1 MLLQRMRGFG
11 IGLLCAAA
19 LIWVTGIA
27 LAEQTGEGGQSPQAE
42 PVAQTQQAAPVLVAQ
57 VQQAQAQRTAQPQ
70 QNAVQAPA
78 LLQDPLTI
86 AINQRLT
93 DALRERDAI
102 IRNLLERVQELEWR
116 VNGGFTT
123 SPKEMIAGKAGGTV
137 QPVSSSGSEPAVRV
151 GAAASVTS
159 VVTTSTYDAEE
170 RQATQA
176 LDQALIVRGGL
187 LLPSGT
193 MEIDNTTTYFN
204 STQDRINING
214 FAILPVLV
222 VGDIAS
228 QRVRKDLLLPTFTT
242 RLGLPY
248 RLQFESYIPYGYEVL
263 RTVDANNVQTSQ
275 STFGLGD
282 VAFGLSRQLVFE
294 HNRWPDML
302 ANVRVKT
309 TTGVDSFNLSSS
321 QTALGT
327 GFYAVQGNLTA
338 AKANDPVVFF
348 GNLSYTAN
356 LNGTHS
362 IPSTDSNGQPITI
375 PGHFEPGD
383 SIGFQLGSIL
393 ALNPETSMTIGW
405 DQRFTRATS
414 LNGQTIPASYLAE
427 GSLRLGASYLY
438 APGRT
443 IDLSF
448 GVGLTPDTPNL
459 QFSVGFPFR
468 RALWKP
474 KGRAY

>member
-1 MLLQRMRGFG
+1 MWFQRMKRFG
-11 IGLLCAAA
+11 AAVNTAALLCVLGAAFA
-19 LIWVTGIA
+19 
-27 LAEQTGEGGQSPQAE
+27 QAQQQDQKE
-42 PVAQTQQAAPVLVAQ
+42 TPVQVAQ
-57 VQQAQAQRTAQPQ
+57 VQTLQARPQP
-70 QNAVQAPA
+70 AA
-78 LLQDPLTI
+78 QDPMSV
-86 AINQRLT
+86 AINQRLQ

-123 SPKEMIAGKAGGTV
+123 SPKDMLAIN
-137 QPVSSSGSEPAVRV
+137 PASASAPTATRV

-159 VVTTSTYDAEE
+159 VVTNAGYDSEE
-170 RQATQA
+170 RQASQA

-193 MEIDNTTTYFN
+193 IEIDNSTSYFN
-204 STQDRINING
+204 STSDRINING

-228 QRVRKDLLLPTFTT
+228 QRIRKNLLLPTFTT
-242 RLGLPY
+242 RLGLPG
-248 RLQFESYIPYGYEVL
+248 RFQFESYIPYGYENFS
-263 RTVDANNVQTSQ
+263 TVDANNVQTSQ

-282 VAFGLSRQLVFE
+282 IAFGVSRQLVYE
-294 HNRWPDML
+294 HTKWPDLL
-302 ANVRVKT
+302 ANVRFKT
-309 TTGVDSFNLSSS
+309 TTGVDSFNLTSS

-338 AKANDPVVFF
+338 AKSNDPVVFF

-362 IPSTDSNGQPITI
+362 VQTTDANGEPVTV
-375 PGHFEPGD
+375 PGHFQPGD
-383 SIGFQLGSIL
+383 AIGFQLGSIL

-405 DQRFTRATS
+405 DQRFTRSTS
-414 LNGQTIPASYLAE
+414 LNNVQIPASNLIE
-427 GSLRLGASYLY
+427 GSLRLGVSYLY
-438 APGRT
+438 AQGRM

-459 QFSVGFPFR
+459 QFSVGVPFR
-468 RALWKP
+468 RSLWKP
-474 KGRAY
+474 KTGVH